1 MPYPVL
7 PAQHDTKSV
16 LICDSV
22 LAFLGN
28 AGWAPFHEA
37 YIHAMSGAII
47 SSIDSVIQEKY
58 MTQPPAYLIIH
69 GGVYNIKRTSM
80 SGDTVLNTLSKLQTQ
95 GGTAI
100 ILSHVVVT
108 GFNSEVNRRIA
119 IFNQWIDDVTKMKGW
134 TSLHHEMITPN
145 YLTDGL
151 HLNSKGQKLIFQ
163 NLQPFL

>member
-1 MPYPVL
+1 
-7 PAQHDTKSV
+7 
-16 LICDSV
+16 
-22 LAFLGN
+22 
-28 AGWAPFHEA
+28 
-37 YIHAMSGAII
+37 MSGATI
-47 SSIDSVIQEKY
+47 SSIDRVIQEKY

-80 SGDTVLNTLSKLQTQ
+80 SGDTVLNRCWTQFQQMANTLSKLQTQ

-108 GFNSEVNRRIA
+108 GFNSEVNQRIA
-119 IFNQWIDDVTKMKGW
+119 IFNQWIDNVTKMKGW